1 MATVETQ
8 TALPPSYIPKEEPPP
23 EKKGGWKSVL
33 YTVLVVILVVAGWYL
48 YRSNTAKKE
57 KAAQALAARAANR
70 PVPVQ
75 ALAVQQRTV
84 PIYLT
89 GLGNVTAYNTVT
101 VRSRVD
107 GQLMS
112 VPVREGDEVKQ
123 GQLLALID
131 PRPFQAQLDKD
142 IGQLAKDKA
151 SLVNAQAEAA
161 RYKALYDQGVVSREQ
176 MDLQVSNAGNFEGAV
191 QSDQAAIENDRVQLA
206 YTRIGSPISGRIGLR
221 LVDPGNIVHAADTTG
236 MLVVTQLQPIA
247 VLFTLPEDQLS
258 RVMKLMNRPGGLAA
272 DAYDRTD
279 TQKIATGKLLTVDN
293 QIDTTTGTAKLKAVF
308 ANQDESLF
316 PNQFVNV
323 RLVLEMRPNAIVA
336 PAAALQHGTNGD
348 FMFVVQPDNTVRIQ
362 LVKVDLTEGSNL
374 IIGSGLKGG
383 DLVVVDGAEKLKD
396 KAKVEVH
403 AATPNARGNSGL
415 NQLAPNQ
422 DQSGK
427 DLSSNSRGQ
436 NPSSSN
442 GPGVYP
448 SSTPPVNGATQQRD
462 NSRAHPQPAGSPK

>member
-23 EKKGGWKSVL
+23 AKKGGWKSVL
-33 YTVLVVILVVAGWYL
+33 YTVLVVILVVGAWYL

-176 MDLQVSNAGNFEGAV
+176 TDLQVSNAGNFEGAV
-191 QSDQAAIENDRVQLA
+191 QSDLAAIESDRVQLA
-206 YTRIGSPISGRIGLR
+206 YTRITSPISGRIGLR
-221 LVDPGNIVHAADTTG
+221 LVDPGNIVHAADTNG
-236 MLVVTQLQPIA
+236 MLVVTQLRPIS

-258 RVMKLMNRPGGLAA
+258 SVMKLMNRPGGLAA

-308 ANQDESLF
+308 PNEDESLF

-403 AATPNARGNSGL
+403 AATPNARGNAGL
-415 NQLAPNQ
+415 NQLAPRQ
-422 DQSGK
+422 DQSG
-427 DLSSNSRGQ
+427 NRGQ
-436 NPSSSN
+436 NPN
-442 GPGVYP
+442 AEPGVYP

>member
-1 MATVETQ
+1 M
-8 TALPPSYIPKEEPPP
+8 
-23 EKKGGWKSVL
+23 

-48 YRSNTAKKE
+48 YKSNTAKKE

-236 MLVVTQLQPIA
+236 MLVVTQLQPIS

-258 RVMKLMNRPGGLAA
+258 RVMKLMNRPGGLSA

-308 ANQDESLF
+308 ANEDESLF

-323 RLVLEMRPNAIVA
+323 RLLLDTHKDAVTMSTAAVQRGVPGTFVYLVGGDSTVSVRPVKLGVIDGNRVEVLSGLEVGDRVVIDGADKLREGAKVIVRNEGEA
-336 PAAALQHGTNGD
+336 GNPADAAKATDAGAGKAGGG
-348 FMFVVQPDNTVRIQ
+348 VP
-362 LVKVDLTEGSNL
+362 G
-374 IIGSGLKGG
+374 GSG
-383 DLVVVDGAEKLKD
+383 
-396 KAKVEVH
+396 
-403 AATPNARGNSGL
+403 
-415 NQLAPNQ
+415 
-422 DQSGK
+422 SGK
-427 DLSSNSRGQ
+427 KRRSQDGQ
-436 NPSSSN
+436 
-442 GPGVYP
+442 
-448 SSTPPVNGATQQRD
+448 QQ
-462 NSRAHPQPAGSPK
+462 

>member
-1 MATVETQ
+1 
-8 TALPPSYIPKEEPPP
+8 
-23 EKKGGWKSVL
+23 L
-33 YTVLVVILVVAGWYL
+33 YTVLVVFLLICGWYL
-48 YRSNTAKKE
+48 YRSNAAKKE
-57 KAAQALAARAANR
+57 KAAQAQAARAADR
-70 PVPVQ
+70 PIPVQ
-75 ALAVQQRTV
+75 AVGVQQRTV
-84 PIYLT
+84 SIYLT
-89 GLGNVTAYNTVT
+89 GLGTVTAYNTVT
-101 VRSRVD
+101 LKTRVD

-112 VPVREGDEVKQ
+112 VNVREGDEVKQ

-142 IGQLAKDKA
+142 LGQLAKDKA
-151 SLVNAQAEAA
+151 QLVNAQAEAA
-161 RYKALYDQGVVSREQ
+161 RYKALFEQGVFSREQ
-176 MDLQVSNAGNFEGAV
+176 MDTQLANAGNFEGAV
-191 QSDQAAIENDRVQLA
+191 QSDLAAIESDRVQLA
-206 YTRIGSPISGRIGLR
+206 YTRITSPVSGRIGLR
-221 LVDPGNIVHAADTTG
+221 LVDPGNIVHASDTNG
-236 MLVVTQLQPIA
+236 MLVVTQLRPIA

-258 RVMKLMNRPGGLAA
+258 GVLKLMNRPGGLAA

-279 TQKIATGKLLTVDN
+279 TQKLATGKLLTVDN

-308 ANQDESLF
+308 PNDDESLF

-336 PAAALQHGTNGD
+336 PAAALQHGTKGD

-362 LVKVDLTEGSNL
+362 PVKVDLTEGSNL

-403 AATPNARGNSGL
+403 EATPNPRGNGGL

-422 DQSGK
+422 DRSGNSGGQSG
-427 DLSSNSRGQ
+427 SVGT
-436 NPSSSN
+436 

-448 SSTPPVNGATQQRD
+448 SSTPPTNGVTQQRD
-462 NSRAHPQPAGSPK
+462 NSRAHRQPAGSPK